1 MRFPTFAPLRAALLA
16 IAVCAAPLSAAVPT
30 GFTDVTI
37 AEVAQPTALAFTPDG
52 RLLISQKTGA
62 LRVHQDDALLPT
74 PAITLAG
81 VCSESER
88 GLLGIAVDP
97 DFASTRHIFL
107 YYTFLKGA
115 TCVNRVSRFTL
126 QDTNVVDPG
135 SELILIDN
143 VPSPGANHNGGDV
156 HFGKDGYLYVSI
168 GDGGTDY
175 AGNSGSGGSNDAAR
189 DQHILLGKIVRI
201 TKSGGIPPDNPF
213 QGPGTA
219 RCNESPTTIGNK
231 CQETFAWGLRNPFRI
246 AFDPNAAGTRFF
258 INDVGQGAWEEIDEG
273 QAGADYGW
281 NCREGAH
288 PNPSAGDTCSPP
300 PSGMVD
306 PVYEYRH
313 GQVIPGTTSPTN
325 CNSITGGAFVPD
337 GAWPG
342 FEDAYLFG
350 DFICGE
356 IFVLKQVGS
365 TLTAV
370 DFGQGLGG
378 VTTMIFGPHEHGQAL
393 YYTTHRNGGE
403 VHRVSFGPFDF
414 HTLTP
419 CRLVDTGGGNAPHLA
434 AGTTR
439 SFAATGQCGIPATA
453 GAIAVNVTV
462 VDPASGGHLR
472 IWPMGAP
479 MPGTSVINFGPG
491 DERANNATVALG
503 ASGFFSVRGF
513 FPSGSARLIVD
524 VVGWY
529 E

>member
-1 MRFPTFAPLRAALLA
+1 MRFSSCSPLRAALLA
-16 IAVCAAPLSAAVPT
+16 LAVFAAPLSAAVPP
-30 GFTDVTI
+30 GFTDVSI
-37 AEVAQPTALAFTPDG
+37 ADVDNPTALAFTPDG
-52 RLLISQKTGA
+52 RLLVSQKSGA
-62 LRVHQDDALLPT
+62 LRIYQDGALLPT
-74 PAITLAG
+74 AALALAG
-81 VCSESER
+81 VCTESER

-97 DFASTRHIFL
+97 AFASTRHIFL
-107 YYTFLKGA
+107 YYTFLKGG

-126 QDTNVVDPG
+126 PATNVIDPFT
-135 SELILIDN
+135 ELILIDN
-143 VPSPGANHNGGDV
+143 VPSPGGNHNGGDV

-189 DQHILLGKIVRI
+189 DQHILLGKIARI
-201 TKSGGIPPDNPF
+201 TKDGNIPPDNPF

-219 RCNESPTTIGNK
+219 RCNLAPATIGNR

-258 INDVGQGAWEEIDEG
+258 INDVGQGGWEEIDEA

-288 PNPSAGDTCSPP
+288 VNNTGGPCSPTP
-300 PSGMVD
+300 AGMVD
-306 PVYEYRH
+306 PFYEYAH
-313 GQVIPGTTSPTN
+313 DAVIPGTTSPTT
-325 CNSITGGAFVPD
+325 CGSITGGAFVPD

-342 FEDAYLFG
+342 FEGSYLYG
-350 DFICGE
+350 DFVCGE
-356 IFVLKQVGS
+356 IFALRPFGNGWLA
-365 TLTAV
+365 T
-370 DFGQGLGG
+370 DFGQSLGG

-393 YYTTHRNGGE
+393 YYTTYRNGGE

-414 HTLTP
+414 HTLAP
-419 CRLVDTGGGNAPHLA
+419 CRLVDTGGGNAPNLA

-439 SFAATGQCGIPATA
+439 SFLATGQCGIPATA
-453 GAIAVNVTV
+453 GVIAVNVTV
-462 VDPASGGHLR
+462 VNPSSAGHLR

-479 MPGTSVINFGPG
+479 VPETSVINFRAG

-503 ASGFFSVRGF
+503 STGFFSVRGF
-513 FPSGSARLIVD
+513 FPGGTARLIVD
-524 VVGWY
+524 VTGWY

>member
-1 MRFPTFAPLRAALLA
+1 MRVSTCSPLRAALLA
-16 IAVCAAPLSAAVPT
+16 LAVCAAPLAAAVPS
-30 GFTDVTI
+30 GFTDVSI
-37 AEVAQPTALAFTPDG
+37 ADVDNPTALAFTPDG
-52 RLLISQKTGA
+52 RLLISQKSGA
-62 LRVHQDDALLPT
+62 LRVYQDGALLPT
-74 PAITLAG
+74 AALILSG
-81 VCSESER
+81 VCTESER

-107 YYTFLKGA
+107 YYTFLKGG

-126 QDTNVVDPG
+126 PDTNVISPAT
-135 SELILIDN
+135 ELILIDN
-143 VPSPGANHNGGDV
+143 VPSPGGNHNGGDV

-168 GDGGTDY
+168 GDGGSDY
-175 AGNSGSGGSNDAAR
+175 AGGGSGGSNDAAR
-189 DQHILLGKIVRI
+189 DQHILLGKIARI
-201 TKSGGIPPDNPF
+201 TKDGNIPPDNPF
-213 QGPGTA
+213 QGAGTA
-219 RCNESPTTIGNK
+219 RCNTGPTTIGNR

-258 INDVGQGAWEEIDEG
+258 INDVGQGVWEEIDEG

-288 PNPSAGDTCSPP
+288 PNPSAGSTCSPTP
-300 PSGMVD
+300 AGMVD
-306 PVYEYRH
+306 PFYEYRH
-313 GQVIPGTTSPTN
+313 GEVIPGTTSPTN

-337 GAWPG
+337 GVWPG

-350 DFICGE
+350 DFVCGE
-356 IFVLKQVGS
+356 IFALRPFGTS
-365 TLTAV
+365 WLAT
-370 DFGQGLGG
+370 DFGQSLGG

-393 YYTTHRNGGE
+393 YYTTYRNGGE

-414 HTLTP
+414 HTLAP
-419 CRLVDTGGGNAPHLA
+419 CRLVDTGGGNAPNLA

-439 SFAATGQCGIPATA
+439 SFAATGQCGIPSTA

-462 VDPASGGHLR
+462 VNPSSAGHLR

-479 MPGTSVINFGPG
+479 IPETSVINFRAG

-503 ASGFFSVRGF
+503 STGFFSVRGF
-513 FPSGSARLIVD
+513 FPSGTARLIVD
-524 VVGWY
+524 VTGWY